1 MNSNKKNDDVTLT
14 NSNNLSEA
22 ELIEVKTDYL
32 NLNTTQASST
42 IEFCETNDKD
52 GDFNNPKV
60 HFNNSL
66 MDNKQIVSKKE
77 HKKITKYR
85 KGKLYTFFYD
95 KNGNPRIVIG
105 PDCKHLFIIIYHN

>member
-1 MNSNKKNDDVTLT
+1 MNSNKKNYDVSLT
-14 NSNNLSEA
+14 NSNNLSGA
-22 ELIEVKTDYL
+22 ELIEIKTDYL

-52 GDFNNPKV
+52 GDFNSQKV

-66 MDNKQIVSKKE
+66 IGNNHIASKKE
-77 HKKITKYR
+77 HKKVTKYR
-85 KGKLYTFFYD
+85 KGKLHTFFYD

-105 PDCKHLFIIIYHN
+105 PDCKFVFINNLT